1 MQMPETKKVV
11 IVVSEGTFDKAMM
24 AMMMG
29 NTAASMGMDVHIF
42 HTFFGLSLLKKTARP
57 KLPGMMRLFT
67 GMFIKKMKK
76 VGVEDYQAQIKMA
89 QELGVNL
96 YACSTT
102 MELMGI
108 KTEDMFDG
116 VKVLGAAA
124 FLGIATDADTSLFI
138 G

>member
-1 MQMPETKKVV
+1 MPETKKVI

-42 HTFFGLSLLKKTARP
+42 HTFFGLNLLKKTARP

-108 KTEDMFDG
+108 TKDDMFDG

>member
-1 MQMPETKKVV
+1 MPETKKVV

-89 QELGVNL
+89 QELGVHL

>member
-1 MQMPETKKVV
+1 MPETKKVV

-57 KLPGMMRLFT
+57 RLPGMMRLFT

-108 KTEDMFDG
+108 KKEDMFDG